1 MLWGKQNFT
10 LKKLKNKFK
19 KTANKGKKREKT
31 NPSLLKKTHL
41 YGENRKKNTLKI
53 SSFSTQFS

>member
-19 KTANKGKKREKT
+19 NKLQIRAKKRENT
-31 NPSLLKKTHL
+31 NPSLLKKKHL
-41 YGENRKKNTLKI
+41 YEENRKKHTKNK
-53 SSFSTQFS
+53 

>member
-41 YGENRKKNTLKI
+41 YGENRKKHTKNK
-53 SSFSTQFS
+53 